1 MITAL
6 TTILV
11 LVSLGLVI
19 TVPVALAT
27 PGGRKLKDLLTVSKD
42 GYSLFLLLQLL
53 TVLQQHL
60 NLLEIIVL
68 TIISK
73 LFAIDRCNKF
83 FIDYIVE

>member
-27 PGGRKLKDLLTVSKD
+27 PGEWENSKD
-42 GYSLFLLLQLL
+42 SFTKGIQGWIFL
-53 TVLQQHL
+53 VL
-60 NLLEIIVL
+60 
-68 TIISK
+68 
-73 LFAIDRCNKF
+73 AIATADGIAATF
-83 FIDYIVE
+83 

>member
-27 PGGRKLKDLLTVSKD
+27 PGEWENSKD
-42 GYSLFLLLQLL
+42 SFTKGFQGWIFL
-53 TVLQQHL
+53 V
-60 NLLEIIVL
+60 
-68 TIISK
+68 
-73 LFAIDRCNKF
+73 FAIATADGIAATF
-83 FIDYIVE
+83 

>member
-27 PGGRKLKDLLTVSKD
+27 PGEWENSKESFTKVSKV
-42 GYSLFLLLQLL
+42 GYFL
-53 TVLQQHL
+53 V
-60 NLLEIIVL
+60 
-68 TIISK
+68 
-73 LFAIDRCNKF
+73 FAIAAADGIASTF
-83 FIDYIVE
+83 

>member
-27 PGGRKLKDLLTVSKD
+27 PGEWKTSKAP
-42 GYSLFLLLQLL
+42 Y
-53 TVLQQHL
+53 
-60 NLLEIIVL
+60 
-68 TIISK
+68 
-73 LFAIDRCNKF
+73 
-83 FIDYIVE
+83 